1 MLPLCH
7 RYLAL
12 TLCLLALASPA
23 CLFTAPA
30 GSEERTPS
38 PSSDG
43 ADKVTV
49 ILDYSG
55 SLNCESDIW
64 NNENYLETP
73 PLTKD

>member
-1 MLPLCH
+1 MLSLCH

-12 TLCLLALASPA
+12 PLCLLALGSPA
-23 CLFTAPA
+23 CLLPAPA
-30 GSEERTPS
+30 GSDERTPS

-43 ADKVTV
+43 AATV

-55 SLNCESDIW
+55 SLNCESDLW

-73 PLTKD
+73 TPTKD